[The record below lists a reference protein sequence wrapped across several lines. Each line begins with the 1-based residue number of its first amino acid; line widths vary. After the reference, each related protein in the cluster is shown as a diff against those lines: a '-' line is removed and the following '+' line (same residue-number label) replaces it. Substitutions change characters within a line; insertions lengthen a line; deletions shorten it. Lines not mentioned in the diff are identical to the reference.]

1 MGNVKM
7 ELIADYLGAGFKLIP
22 IKPNTKKP
30 TGETWEVCN
39 TATPWENTPLLGVSV
54 HLGGSGLV
62 SLDVDSP
69 DDFAALCLEFGFELP
84 KTYTVTGRNPRYIY
98 RSDAKFYKSLSVDK
112 KTIFEIRGGQHY
124 DLLPPSIHPDTKK
137 PYTAV
142 GSVHDI
148 AELPSWVYSLV
159 ENWDALKSQ
168 LKTVIT
174 GEIYTPP
181 APAKNKGRPTVTESV
196 GEIYNAENSLKS
208 ALERYGYKK
217 MGRRYLSPHSK
228 TGLAGVYIIDDQRC
242 WIHHASDPLCSNS
255 SGRPVSAFDLCVSYD
270 FDGDYK
276 KACKALGKKNVTPV
290 ESHKLPEF
298 SPIFAQEIEIPAPV
312 NPVPSQGYYRF
323 LGYAGDSIYILP
335 AQTGAVVEIKIP
347 TIKKNNLL
355 QIAPLAHWDL
365 EFPKKTGTDWDA
377 AMDFLIQKSYAVG
390 VFDPEKIRGAGAWF
404 DDGKVVI
411 HCGDKILQDGQEIDV
426 TQAAGKYIYEKKR
439 QEIRVTTPPATDS
452 EAQEIPALFS
462 NIKFSDSVDYKIL
475 AGWAA
480 LAPICGALEWRP
492 HVWLTASRGS
502 GKTWIQQNMLH
513 PLLSN
518 FAVFA
523 QGGTTEAGL
532 RQAIDCDA
540 RPVVFDE
547 AESESVTAQERIQK
561 VIELARQSSSES
573 SAHIIKG
580 SKDGAHKKY
589 LPRAMFLMS
598 SINNSLKQS
607 ADLSRFTV
615 LEISRKSDDFKKLDI
630 ETGNLLTTE
639 FCDKFRRRMIDL
651 IPTIRKNA
659 RKLAESIAEK
669 TGNRRLGDQLG
680 ALISG
685 FVATQSTKEITKE
698 EADLLIIEFLR
709 KETAESNDEPDEQQ
723 ALSHVMQSKIKVES
737 GIERTISELIAISNV
752 TTFDDKVTPEVADKS
767 LQRLG
772 LKARDKKLHITN
784 SNVELNKILGNIYGK
799 NGLKNL
805 LMRIAGAWKE
815 EKPAKFA
822 GLAQRYYSIP
832 IAVL

>member
-1 MGNVKM
+1 MN
-7 ELIADYLGAGFKLIP
+7 DYVTAGFKLIP
-22 IKPNTKKP
+22 LKPRSKLPIQSGWNAQTYDTPKF
-30 TGETWEVCN
+30 WEQS
-39 TATPWENTPLLGVSV
+39 PDSGVGV
-54 HLGGSGLV
+54 HLGESGLV
-62 SLDVDSP
+62 SIDVDSP
-69 DDFAALCLEFGFELP
+69 LDFAKICAEFGFELP
-84 KTYTVTGRNPRYIY
+84 ETYTVTGRNPRFIY
-98 RSDAKFYKSLSVDK
+98 RSDAKFYKSLAVDK
-112 KTIFEIRGGQHY
+112 KTIFEIRGGNHF
-124 DLLPPSIHPDTKK
+124 DVLPPSIHPDTKK

-142 GSVHDI
+142 GSVSDI
-148 AELPSWVYSLV
+148 AELPHWVYALA
-159 ENWDALKSQ
+159 ENWDALKTQ
-168 LKTVIT
+168 LKNVIT
-174 GEIYTPP
+174 GEIY
-181 APAKNKGRPTVTESV
+181 APAAPTRSKGRPTATESV
-196 GEIYNAENSLKS
+196 GAIYNAENSLKD
-208 ALERYGYKK
+208 ALGRYGYKK

-228 TGLAGVYIIDDQRC
+228 TGLAGVYIIDESRC

-276 KACKALGKKNVTPV
+276 KAVKALAKKTENVTSLV
-290 ESHKLPEF
+290 SHKLPEF
-298 SPIFAQEIEIPAPV
+298 APIFAQEIAMPAPV
-312 NPVPSQGYYRF
+312 NPPPKQGYYRF
-323 LGYAGDSIYILP
+323 LGYSGDSIYILP

-355 QIAPLAHWDL
+355 QIAPLSHWDI
-365 EFPKKTGTDWDA
+365 EFPKKSGVDWDA

-411 HCGDKILQDGQEIDV
+411 HCGDKILQNGQEIDV

-439 QEIRVTTPPATDS
+439 QEIRVTTPPATDA

-462 NIKFSDSVDYKIL
+462 HIKFADSVDYKIL

-615 LEISRKSDDFKKLDI
+615 LEIGRKSDNFKQLDI
-630 ETGNLLTTE
+630 DTNNLLTPE

-659 RKLAESIAEK
+659 RQLAESIAEK

-685 FVATQSTKEITKE
+685 FVATQSTKEISKE

-709 KETAESNDEPDEQQ
+709 KETSESSDEPDEQQ
-723 ALSHVMQSKIKVES
+723 ALAHVMQSKIKVEN
-737 GIERTISELIAISNV
+737 GVERTVSELIAISSV
-752 TTFDDKVTPEVADKS
+752 ATFDDKITPEAADKS

-784 SNVELNKILGNIYGK
+784 SNVELNKILGNAYGK
-799 NGLKNL
+799 NGLRNL

-822 GLAQRYYSIP
+822 GLAQRYYTIP
-832 IAVL
+832 I